1 MKQRQ
6 LNLRLKKRAVRSR
19 RVVHRRNQPLAEWW
33 FRRIRA
39 NLESVEAEEPR
50 SGPSPGQAQEIFRWR

>member
-39 NLESVEAEEPR
+39 SLESSEGVEPH
-50 SGPSPGQAQEIFRWR
+50 SGRSPGLAQETFRWR